1 MCNLDIRGEAV
12 TAGVKQWQ
20 IAEAM
25 EISESYF
32 SRKLR
37 HELPEEE
44 KEKIRSII
52 KELAKK

>member
-1 MCNLDIRGEAV
+1 MSNLDIRGEIRA
-12 TAGVKQWQ
+12 AGFTQWK

-25 EISESYF
+25 EISESVLC
-32 SRKLR
+32 RKLR

-44 KEKIRSII
+44 KNKIRAII